1 MNLKKVTILLFLF
14 INFSSAQSLL
24 FTGAIGEFESASA
37 FTITPGGQFYV
48 TDIAKNEIVKVDT
61 LGNLLQSIGGYG
73 WNSSTFDE
81 PIDVFATDLRVYV
94 TDKNNN
100 RIQVFDKDLN
110 YLFLIKTNRQTINLN
125 NFQYPTS
132 CESSIQGDIYI
143 LDSDN
148 TRIMKFNS
156 EGNYLLEF
164 GNYDSGDFMLSSPVK
179 LALSQDSKIFVID
192 ENQLTVFDQ
201 YGMGLLKLN
210 STNNPENINIT
221 FNNLIV
227 NTSDSLFYL
236 NLQKPNNKFVNITP
250 IDLDYDENIIEAI
263 IFNRNLYILTETSIL
278 HYVILENE

>member
-1 MNLKKVTILLFLF
+1 MNLKKVTILLFILF
-14 INFSSAQSLL
+14 NLSFAQSIL
-24 FTGAIGEFESASA
+24 FKGEIGDFESASA
-37 FTITPGGQFYV
+37 FTLTPGGKFYV
-48 TDIAKNEIVKVDT
+48 TDLSRNEIVKVDT
-61 LGNLLQSIGGYG
+61 LGNLIQSIGGYG

-81 PIDVFATDLRVYV
+81 PIDVFATDLRIYV

-110 YLFLIKTNRQTINLN
+110 YLFLIKTDEQTNDIN

-148 TRIMKFNS
+148 TRVMKFNS
-156 EGNYLLEF
+156 EGNFLLEF

-192 ENQLTVFDQ
+192 ENNLTVFDQ

-210 STNNPENINIT
+210 SKVEPENINIT

-227 NTSDSLFYL
+227 NTSDSIFYL
-236 NLQKPNNKFVNITP
+236 NLQNPNKKFVNITP
-250 IDLDYDENIIEAI
+250 NDLDEGLQIIEGI
-263 IFNRNLYILTETSIL
+263 LNNRNLYILTENNIL
-278 HYVILENE
+278 HFVILAEE

>member
-1 MNLKKVTILLFLF
+1 MNLKKVTILFLII
-14 INFSSAQSLL
+14 INISYAQTLL
-24 FTGAIGEFESASA
+24 FKGDLGEFESASA
-37 FTITPGGQFYV
+37 FTLTPGGQFYV
-48 TDIAKNEIVKVDT
+48 TDLAKNEIVKVDT
-61 LGNLLQSIGGYG
+61 FGNLIQSIGGYG

-110 YLFLIKTNRQTINLN
+110 YLFLIKTDEQINDAN

-148 TRIMKFNS
+148 TRVMKFNS
-156 EGNYLLEF
+156 EGNFLLEF

-192 ENQLTVFDQ
+192 ENKLTVFDQ

-210 STNNPENINIT
+210 SSTEPENINIT

-227 NTSDSLFYL
+227 NTPDSLFYL
-236 NLQKPNNKFVNITP
+236 NLQNPNNKFVNITP
-250 IDLDYDENIIEAI
+250 NDLDEDTQIVEGI
-263 IFNRNLYILTETSIL
+263 IFNRNLYILNETNIL
-278 HYVILENE
+278 HYLILNEE

>member
-1 MNLKKVTILLFLF
+1 MNLKKVTILLLTL
-14 INFSSAQSLL
+14 INITYAQSIL
-24 FTGAIGEFESASA
+24 FKGEIGDFETASA
-37 FTITPGGQFYV
+37 FTLTPGGIFFV
-48 TDIAKNEIVKVDT
+48 TDLSRNEIVKVDT
-61 LGNLLQSIGGYG
+61 LGNLIQSIGGYG

-110 YLFLIKTNRQTINLN
+110 YLFLIKTDEQTDDRN

-156 EGNYLLEF
+156 EGNFLLEF
-164 GNYDSGDFMLSSPVK
+164 GNYDSGDFMLLSPVK

-192 ENQLTVFDQ
+192 ENNLTVFDQ

-210 STNNPENINIT
+210 SKDKPENINIT
-221 FNNLIV
+221 FNNLVV
-227 NTSDSLFYL
+227 NTSDSLYYL
-236 NLQKPNNKFVNITP
+236 NLLSPNNKFINITP
-250 IDLDYDENIIEAI
+250 KDFDDDIEIIEGTL
-263 IFNRNLYILTETSIL
+263 FNGNLYILTEINIL
-278 HYVILENE
+278 HYVILNEE

>member
-1 MNLKKVTILLFLF
+1 MNLKKVTILFLII
-14 INFSSAQSLL
+14 INISYAQTLL
-24 FTGAIGEFESASA
+24 FKGDLGEFESASA
-37 FTITPGGQFYV
+37 FTLTPGGKFFV
-48 TDIAKNEIVKVDT
+48 TDLSRNEIVKVDT
-61 LGNLLQSIGGYG
+61 LGNLIQSIGGYG

-81 PIDVFATDLRVYV
+81 PIDIFATDLRVYV

-110 YLFLIKTNRQTINLN
+110 YLFLIKTNQQAIDIN

-148 TRIMKFNS
+148 TRVMKFNS

-179 LALSQDSKIFVID
+179 LSLSQDSKIFVLD
-192 ENQLTVFDQ
+192 ENKLAVFDQ

-210 STNNPENINIT
+210 SNVEPENISIT
-221 FNNLIV
+221 YNNLII
-227 NTSDSLFYL
+227 NTSDSLYYL
-236 NLQKPNNKFVNITP
+236 NLQSPNNKFVNLTP
-250 IDLDYDENIIEAI
+250 DNLDKDENIIEGI
-263 IFNRNLYILTETSIL
+263 FFNRNLYLLTENKIL
-278 HYVILENE
+278 HYSIIIE

>member
-1 MNLKKVTILLFLF
+1 MNFQKVTILLFILCNLSF
-14 INFSSAQSLL
+14 AQSIL
-24 FTGAIGEFESASA
+24 FKGEIGDFESASA
-37 FTITPGGQFYV
+37 FALTPGGKFYV
-48 TDIAKNEIVKVDT
+48 TDLSRNEIVKVDT
-61 LGNLLQSIGGYG
+61 LGNLIQSIGGYG

-81 PIDVFATDLRVYV
+81 PIDVFATDLRIYV

-110 YLFLIKTNRQTINLN
+110 YLFLINTNNQVDDRN

-148 TRIMKFNS
+148 TRVMKFNS
-156 EGNYLLEF
+156 EGNFLLEF
-164 GNYDSGDFMLSSPVK
+164 GNYDSGDFMLSSPIK

-192 ENQLTVFDQ
+192 ENKLTVFDQ

-210 STNNPENINIT
+210 SNVEPENLNIT

-227 NTSDSLFYL
+227 NTTDSLFYL
-236 NLQKPNNKFVNITP
+236 NLQNPNNKFVNITP
-250 IDLDYDENIIEAI
+250 NDLDEDVNIIEGI
-263 IFNRNLYILTETSIL
+263 LFNRNLYILTENNIL
-278 HYVILENE
+278 HYVILDEG